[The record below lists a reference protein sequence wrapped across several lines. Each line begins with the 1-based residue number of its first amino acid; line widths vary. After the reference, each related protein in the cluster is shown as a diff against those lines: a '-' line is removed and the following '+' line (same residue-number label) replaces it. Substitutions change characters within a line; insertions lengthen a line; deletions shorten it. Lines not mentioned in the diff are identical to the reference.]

1 MVTEYVRLNKYVAKY
16 NEQTNNCV
24 CCTYAGMQVQLMYL
38 NVDYIEHFQDLR
50 YRYIFKID
58 SIKKGNINGLI
69 NI

>member
-24 CCTYAGMQVQLMYL
+24 CRYNLCTYL